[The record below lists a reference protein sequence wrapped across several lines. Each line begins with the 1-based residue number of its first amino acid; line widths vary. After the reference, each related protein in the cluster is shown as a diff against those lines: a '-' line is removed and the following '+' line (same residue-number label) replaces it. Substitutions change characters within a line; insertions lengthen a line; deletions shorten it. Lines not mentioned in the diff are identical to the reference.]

1 MMKYALGNIR
11 PMLELQP
18 DRNANTLVGVG
29 QWGKRLVVGTDT
41 GSQRLLNI
49 YQHRQGNHEFVNDIS
64 LTTQL
69 DGEFNSLAMS
79 HDGLKIA
86 CGDCYNALPS
96 GAVFVF
102 NLVDGDLQYGLPVN
116 FTLPQVAALTLSPPV
131 ADAYFGASCCFYNA
145 TGGVFVGA
153 TGISN
158 DRGSVFLFEPVA
170 GVWTQKQEIPGPVG
184 AKGFG
189 SAVSVT
195 NDGSLLAIGAPWSDY
210 YQGRVYIYA
219 RDANGIYQLRDTL
232 IPGDVG
238 GQFGAG
244 VAISPDGQ
252 WLYVGAPAY
261 SNVQS
266 RQGTVVVYRYL
277 NNAWVK
283 TANWYRIGAWSWE
296 NLGLNLAISQDGQQ
310 VMAGMAC
317 SALLFDAYRYLIS
330 GQVKDENGNPAS
342 MEVRAHL
349 GYYGDLI
356 NTTWSDEET
365 GNFELATSD
374 NSPHMVACVDSDEAG
389 IYFNAQVFD
398 GVVPL

>member
-1 MMKYALGNIR
+1 MTYALGNIR
-11 PMLELQP
+11 PMLELRP
-18 DRNANTLVGVG
+18 DSNANTLVGVG

-41 GSQRLLNI
+41 GSQRTLNI

-64 LTTQL
+64 LTTKL

-79 HDGLKIA
+79 HDGFKIA

-102 NLVDGDLQYGLPVN
+102 NLVNGDLQYGLPIN

-153 TGISN
+153 TGIGG

-170 GVWTQKQEIPGPVG
+170 TVWTQKQEVPGPVG

-219 RDANGIYQLRDTL
+219 RDANGI
-232 IPGDVG
+232 
-238 GQFGAG
+238 
-244 VAISPDGQ
+244 
-252 WLYVGAPAY
+252 
-261 SNVQS
+261 
-266 RQGTVVVYRYL
+266 
-277 NNAWVK
+277 
-283 TANWYRIGAWSWE
+283 
-296 NLGLNLAISQDGQQ
+296 
-310 VMAGMAC
+310 
-317 SALLFDAYRYLIS
+317 
-330 GQVKDENGNPAS
+330 
-342 MEVRAHL
+342 
-349 GYYGDLI
+349 
-356 NTTWSDEET
+356 
-365 GNFELATSD
+365 
-374 NSPHMVACVDSDEAG
+374 
-389 IYFNAQVFD
+389 
-398 GVVPL
+398 

>member
-11 PMLELQP
+11 PMLELRP
-18 DRNANTLVGVG
+18 DSNANTLVGVG

-41 GSQRLLNI
+41 GSQRTLNI

-64 LTTQL
+64 VTAKL
-69 DGEFNSLAMS
+69 DGEFNALAMS

-86 CGDCYNALPS
+86 CGDSYNALPS

-116 FTLPQVAALTLSPPV
+116 FTLNQVAALTLSPPV

-153 TGISN
+153 PGISN

-189 SAVSVT
+189 TAVAVT
-195 NDGSLLAIGAPWSDY
+195 NDGSLLAVGASWADY
-210 YQGRVYIYA
+210 YQGRVYLYA
-219 RDANGIYQLRDTL
+219 RDANGLYQLRDTL

-266 RQGTVVVYRYL
+266 RQGTVAVYRYV

-283 TANWYRIGAWSWE
+283 TAHWYRIGAWSWE

-330 GQVKDENGNPAS
+330 GQVLDENGNPAS
-342 MEVRAHL
+342 MEVRVHL
-349 GYYGDLI
+349 GYYGDLVNI
-356 NTTWSDEET
+356 TWSDEET
-365 GNFELATSD
+365 GHFEAATAD
-374 NSPHMVACVDSDEAG
+374 NSPHMVVCVDSDEAG